1 MDIEIGEIQSDVR
14 VMDEA
19 ALVSPQIKRLLMHE
33 LMKQVA
39 DREDHAHRVRRERD
53 VNAGRTTEIIP

>member
-1 MDIEIGEIQSDVR
+1 MDIEIGEIESHVR

-19 ALVSPQIKRLLMHE
+19 ALVSPQIKRTLMQE
-33 LMKQVA
+33 LMKHVS
-39 DREDHAHRVRRERD
+39 DCEDHARRVRRERD